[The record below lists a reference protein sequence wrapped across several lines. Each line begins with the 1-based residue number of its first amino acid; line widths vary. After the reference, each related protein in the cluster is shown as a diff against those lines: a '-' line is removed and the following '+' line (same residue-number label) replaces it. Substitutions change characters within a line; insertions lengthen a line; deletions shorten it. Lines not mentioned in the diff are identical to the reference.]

1 MNMLSLTNSDVNDA
15 FINVGNLV
23 ISRTSNSISPIGI
36 NRCHERLIKLIK
48 GDGEAIG
55 HTED

>member
-1 MNMLSLTNSDVNDA
+1 MLFLTNSDVNDA